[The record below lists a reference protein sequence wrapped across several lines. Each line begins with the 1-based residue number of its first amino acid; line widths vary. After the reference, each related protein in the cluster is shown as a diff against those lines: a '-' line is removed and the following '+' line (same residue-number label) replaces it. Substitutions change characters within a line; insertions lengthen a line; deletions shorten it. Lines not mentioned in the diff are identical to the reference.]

1 MILIARI
8 FHIPKKIID
17 KSINNIIDDYYLPKA
32 VIINDDLYIKINEL
46 TTIEDVKLV
55 WKNNI
60 KSVKKRYEEI
70 NKYINEKRECKNIE
84 DGEKIDKLFKNGL
97 KSKEIMKL
105 LNNEIERKSVLGYT
119 DILDKK
125 RIYKKKIKRR

>member
-17 KSINNIIDDYYLPKA
+17 ISINNIIDDYYLPKA